1 VEKKVLFLDFDGV
14 LFDTLKEVYLV
25 NRCLYSNISLF
36 DEIDDK
42 NYELY
47 SKYKYLVYN
56 IWMFYYY
63 NPLLFENIEEEKIID
78 EFSKALL
85 KRNKIAELNFCE
97 KFLQIRA
104 DLVKNNYEFWK
115 NLETP
120 YEFFFNIKKLFEE
133 KNPEIV
139 IVSKKN
145 KASIIERFESF
156 GLKINQDKI
165 FAREILD
172 KYSTKGEFMIEYM
185 LKNGFS
191 KAIFVDDN
199 NNNLKTCDKYENIE
213 QILALW
219 GNSQPNLAGYNQKEA
234 FDKIINFFFNNFTQ
248 KN

>member
-1 VEKKVLFLDFDGV
+1 MEKKVLFLDFDGV

-36 DEIDDK
+36 DKIDDK

-63 NPLLFENIEEEKIID
+63 NPLLFENIEEEKIAD
-78 EFSKALL
+78 EFSKALF
-85 KRNKIAELNFCE
+85 KRNEIKELEFCE

-104 DLVKNNYEFWK
+104 DLVQNNYEFWK

-133 KNPEIV
+133 KQPEIV

-145 KASIIERFESF
+145 KASIVERFESY
-156 GLKINQDKI
+156 GLKISQDKI

-172 KYSTKGEFMIEYM
+172 KYSTKGEFINEYM
-185 LKNGFS
+185 NKNGFE

-199 NNNLKTCDKYENIE
+199 DNNLNTCAEFKNIE

-219 GNSQPNLAGYNQKEA
+219 GNSQPGLAGYNQKEA
-234 FDKIINFFFNNFTQ
+234 FDKITDFFH
-248 KN
+248 